1 MIIFYYKNIISKI
14 FLIFFFSFF
23 LFSCNALNT
32 GITENPID
40 PKKTKNIYTPNIK
53 IKIKDINELTFAD
66 INETNNDYTDN
77 SVQDSAI
84 KEYFGL
90 YDYVYEYQLGPG
102 DEIVINLT
110 ETDDIDGNYLI
121 DPFGMIDLPYVGKIN
136 VKDLTSAEA
145 QNMLLSI
152 LKKFYKNPD
161 LQLDIVA
168 FSSSKVYV
176 TGTVRNQLVID
187 MSDKPIRVLD
197 ALIRA
202 NVNTTGNDNLSST
215 SGIIRRDNRVYEIDL
230 INAIKGTDTKENF
243 YLKKDDV
250 IFIDRNP
257 NSILVFGEV
266 SRPGSY
272 FPYAGY
278 SLTQLVSDSGIN
290 QLTADAKN
298 IFVLR
303 ESFDEELQIDVFKM
317 NIKNPIN
324 LIAGRKFKLKK
335 RDIVYI
341 PASDLVKWN
350 RVISLLLPQTNLFKS
365 YNPIIQNGLDANNL
379 NIQ

>member
-1 MIIFYYKNIISKI
+1 MINFYYKNTISKI
-14 FLIFFFSFF
+14 FLILFFSFF
-23 LFSCNALNT
+23 LFSCNSLNT

-66 INETNNDYTDN
+66 INETNNTYTDN
-77 SVQDSAI
+77 IVEDSAI

-121 DPFGMIDLPYVGKIN
+121 DPFGMIDLPYIGKIN

-145 QNMLLSI
+145 QNILLNI

-161 LQLDIVA
+161 LQIDIVA
-168 FSSSKVYV
+168 FNSSKVYV

-187 MSDKPIRVLD
+187 MSDEPIRVLD

-230 INAIKGTDTKENF
+230 LNAIKGTDTKENF

-266 SRPGSY
+266 TRPGSY

-324 LIAGRKFKLKK
+324 LIAGRKFKLNK

>member
-1 MIIFYYKNIISKI
+1 MNFLYIYKIVIFILS
-14 FLIFFFSFF
+14 LFF
-23 LFSCNALNT
+23 LNSCNNLST
-32 GITENPID
+32 GISENPIIN
-40 PKKTKNIYTPNIK
+40 PEQSKNINTPNIK
-53 IKIKDINELTFAD
+53 IKIIDINELDYSEINNENSNYSDVQRDDTFFA
-66 INETNNDYTDN
+66 
-77 SVQDSAI
+77 
-84 KEYFGL
+84 KEFYDL
-90 YDYVYEYQLGPG
+90 YDYVYQYQIGPG

-110 ETDDIDGNYLI
+110 ETDDIDGSYLV

-136 VKDLTSAEA
+136 VKDFTSTEV
-145 QNMLLSI
+145 QNQLLNML
-152 LKKFYKNPD
+152 KEYYKNPD
-161 LQLDIVA
+161 LQLDIVS

-187 MSDKPIRVLD
+187 MDDKPLRVLD

-215 SGIIRRDNRVYEIDL
+215 SGFIRRDNRVYEIDL
-230 INAIKGTDTKENF
+230 MDAIKGTDSKENF

-266 SRPGSY
+266 DKPGSY
-272 FPYAGY
+272 FAYGGY
-278 SLTQLVSDSGIN
+278 SLTQLISDSGLSK
-290 QLTADAKN
+290 LTADAKN

-303 ESFDEELQIDVFKM
+303 ESFDEDLLINVYKM

-324 LIAGRKFKLKK
+324 LITGRKFKLQK

-341 PASDLVKWN
+341 PPTDLVKWN

-379 NIQ
+379 NVQ

>member
-1 MIIFYYKNIISKI
+1 MNFLYKYKIVIFILS
-14 FLIFFFSFF
+14 LFF
-23 LFSCNALNT
+23 LNSCNNLST
-32 GITENPID
+32 GISENPIIN
-40 PKKTKNIYTPNIK
+40 PEQSKNINTPNIK
-53 IKIKDINELTFAD
+53 IKIIDINELDYSEINNENSNYSDVQRDDTYFA
-66 INETNNDYTDN
+66 
-77 SVQDSAI
+77 
-84 KEYFGL
+84 KEFYDL
-90 YDYVYEYQLGPG
+90 YDYVYQYQIGPG

-110 ETDDIDGNYLI
+110 ETDDIDGSYLV

-136 VKDLTSAEA
+136 VKDFTSTEV
-145 QNMLLSI
+145 QNQLLNML
-152 LKKFYKNPD
+152 KEYYKNPD
-161 LQLDIVA
+161 LQLDIVS

-187 MSDKPIRVLD
+187 MDDKPLRVLD

-230 INAIKGTDTKENF
+230 MDAIKGTDSKENF

-266 SRPGSY
+266 DKPGSY
-272 FPYAGY
+272 FAYGGY
-278 SLTQLVSDSGIN
+278 SLTQLISDSGLSK
-290 QLTADAKN
+290 LTADAKN

-303 ESFDEELQIDVFKM
+303 ESFDEDLLINVYKM

-324 LIAGRKFKLKK
+324 LITGRKFKLQK

-341 PASDLVKWN
+341 PPTELVKWN

-379 NIQ
+379 NVQ

>member
-1 MIIFYYKNIISKI
+1 MINFYKKKSISKI
-14 FLIFFFSFF
+14 LLILFFGLF
-23 LFSCNALNT
+23 LFSCNSLNT

-40 PKKTKNIYTPNIK
+40 PKKSKNIYTPNIK
-53 IKIKDINELTFAD
+53 LKIQDINELTFDD
-66 INETNNDYTDN
+66 INITNDKYVQNN
-77 SVQDSAI
+77 KQDSAI
-84 KEYFGL
+84 KEYYGI
-90 YDYVYEYQLGPG
+90 YNYVYEYQLGPG
-102 DEIVINLT
+102 DEIVVNLT
-110 ETDDIDGNYLI
+110 ETDDIDGNYLV

-136 VKDLTSAEA
+136 VKDLTSVEV
-145 QNMLLSI
+145 QNLLLNV
-152 LKKFYKNPD
+152 LKKYYKNPD

-168 FSSSKVYV
+168 FNSSKVYV

-187 MSDKPIRVLD
+187 MDDKPIRVLD

-215 SGIIRRDNRVYEIDL
+215 TGIIRRDNRVYDIDL
-230 INAIKGTDTKENF
+230 LNAIKGTDTKENF

-266 SRPGSY
+266 TRPGSY
-272 FPYAGY
+272 YPYAGY
-278 SLTQLVSDSGIN
+278 SLTQLISDSGLN

-303 ESFDEELQIDVFKM
+303 ESYNEELQIDVFKM
-317 NIKNPIN
+317 NLKNPVN
-324 LIAGRKFKLKK
+324 LITGRKFILNK

-365 YNPIIQNGLDANNL
+365 YNPIIQNGLDANSL

>member
-1 MIIFYYKNIISKI
+1 MNFLYIYKIVIFILSLFFLNSCNNLSTGISENPVINPEQSKNI
-14 FLIFFFSFF
+14 
-23 LFSCNALNT
+23 N
-32 GITENPID
+32 
-40 PKKTKNIYTPNIK
+40 TPNIK
-53 IKIKDINELTFAD
+53 IKIIDINELDYSEINNENSNYSDVQRDDTYFA
-66 INETNNDYTDN
+66 
-77 SVQDSAI
+77 
-84 KEYFGL
+84 KEFYDL
-90 YDYVYEYQLGPG
+90 YDYVYQYQIGPG

-110 ETDDIDGNYLI
+110 ETDDIDGSYLV

-136 VKDLTSAEA
+136 VKDFTSTEV
-145 QNMLLSI
+145 QNQLLNML
-152 LKKFYKNPD
+152 KEYYKNPD
-161 LQLDIVA
+161 LQLDIVS

-187 MSDKPIRVLD
+187 MDDKPLRVLD

-230 INAIKGTDTKENF
+230 MDAIKGTDSKENF

-266 SRPGSY
+266 DKPGSY
-272 FPYAGY
+272 FAYGGY
-278 SLTQLVSDSGIN
+278 SLTQLISDSGLSK
-290 QLTADAKN
+290 LTADAKN

-303 ESFDEELQIDVFKM
+303 ESFDEDLLINVYKM

-324 LIAGRKFKLKK
+324 LITGRKFKLQK

-341 PASDLVKWN
+341 PPTELVKWN

-379 NIQ
+379 NVQ

>member
-1 MIIFYYKNIISKI
+1 MNFLYKYKIVIFILSLFFLYSCNNLSTGISENPVINPEQSKNI
-14 FLIFFFSFF
+14 
-23 LFSCNALNT
+23 N
-32 GITENPID
+32 
-40 PKKTKNIYTPNIK
+40 TPNIK
-53 IKIKDINELTFAD
+53 IKIIDINELDYSEINNENSNFSDVQRDDTYFA
-66 INETNNDYTDN
+66 
-77 SVQDSAI
+77 
-84 KEYFGL
+84 KEFYNL
-90 YDYVYEYQLGPG
+90 YDYVYQYQIGPG

-110 ETDDIDGNYLI
+110 ETDDIDGSYLV

-136 VKDLTSAEA
+136 VKDFTSTEV
-145 QNMLLSI
+145 QNQLLNML
-152 LKKFYKNPD
+152 KEYYKNPD
-161 LQLDIVA
+161 LQLDIVS

-187 MSDKPIRVLD
+187 MDDKPLRVLD

-230 INAIKGTDTKENF
+230 MDAIKGTDSKENF

-266 SRPGSY
+266 DKPGSY
-272 FPYAGY
+272 FAYGGY
-278 SLTQLVSDSGIN
+278 SLTQLISDSGLSK
-290 QLTADAKN
+290 LTADAKN

-303 ESFDEELQIDVFKM
+303 ESFDEDLLINVYKM

-324 LIAGRKFKLKK
+324 LITGRKFKLQK

-341 PASDLVKWN
+341 PPTDLVKWN

-379 NIQ
+379 NVQ

>member
-1 MIIFYYKNIISKI
+1 MNFLYIYKIVIFILS
-14 FLIFFFSFF
+14 LFF
-23 LFSCNALNT
+23 LNSCNNLST
-32 GITENPID
+32 GISENPIIN
-40 PKKTKNIYTPNIK
+40 PEQSKNINTPNIK
-53 IKIKDINELTFAD
+53 IKIIDINELDYSEINNENSNYSDVQRDDTYFA
-66 INETNNDYTDN
+66 
-77 SVQDSAI
+77 
-84 KEYFGL
+84 KEFYDL
-90 YDYVYEYQLGPG
+90 YDYVYQYQIGPG

-110 ETDDIDGNYLI
+110 ETDDIDGSYLV

-136 VKDLTSAEA
+136 VKDFTSTEV
-145 QNMLLSI
+145 QNQLLNML
-152 LKKFYKNPD
+152 KEYYKNPD
-161 LQLDIVA
+161 LQLDIVS

-187 MSDKPIRVLD
+187 MDDKPLRVLD

-230 INAIKGTDTKENF
+230 MDAIKGTDSKENF

-266 SRPGSY
+266 DKPGSY
-272 FPYAGY
+272 FAYGGY
-278 SLTQLVSDSGIN
+278 SLTQLISDSGLSK
-290 QLTADAKN
+290 LTADAKN

-303 ESFDEELQIDVFKM
+303 ESFDEDLLINVYKM

-324 LIAGRKFKLKK
+324 LITGRKFKLQK

-341 PASDLVKWN
+341 PPTDLVKWN

-379 NIQ
+379 NVQ

>member
-145 QNMLLSI
+145 QNILLNI

-161 LQLDIVA
+161 LQIDIVA
-168 FSSSKVYV
+168 FNSSKVYV

-230 INAIKGTDTKENF
+230 LNAIKGTDTKENF

-266 SRPGSY
+266 TRPGSY

-303 ESFDEELQIDVFKM
+303 ESFEEELQIDVFKM

-324 LIAGRKFKLKK
+324 LIAGRKFKLNK

>member
-1 MIIFYYKNIISKI
+1 MNFLYKYKIVIFILS
-14 FLIFFFSFF
+14 LFF
-23 LFSCNALNT
+23 LNSCNNLST
-32 GITENPID
+32 GISENPIIN
-40 PKKTKNIYTPNIK
+40 PEQSKNINTPNIK
-53 IKIKDINELTFAD
+53 IKIIDINELDYSEINNENSNYSDVQRDDTFFA
-66 INETNNDYTDN
+66 
-77 SVQDSAI
+77 
-84 KEYFGL
+84 KEFYDL
-90 YDYVYEYQLGPG
+90 YDYVYQYQIGPG

-110 ETDDIDGNYLI
+110 ETDDIDGSYLV

-136 VKDLTSAEA
+136 VKDFTSTEV
-145 QNMLLSI
+145 QNQLLNML
-152 LKKFYKNPD
+152 KEYYKNPD
-161 LQLDIVA
+161 LQLDIVS

-187 MSDKPIRVLD
+187 MDDKPLRVLD

-230 INAIKGTDTKENF
+230 MDAIKGTDSKENF

-266 SRPGSY
+266 DKPGSY
-272 FPYAGY
+272 FAYGGY
-278 SLTQLVSDSGIN
+278 SLTQLISDSGLSK
-290 QLTADAKN
+290 LTADAKN

-303 ESFDEELQIDVFKM
+303 ESFDEDLLINVYKM

-324 LIAGRKFKLKK
+324 LVTGRKFKLKK

-341 PASDLVKWN
+341 PPTDLVKWN

-365 YNPIIQNGLDANNL
+365 YNPIIQNGLSANNL

>member
-1 MIIFYYKNIISKI
+1 MNFIYIYKIVIFILS
-14 FLIFFFSFF
+14 LFF
-23 LFSCNALNT
+23 LNSCNNLST
-32 GITENPID
+32 GISENPIIN
-40 PKKTKNIYTPNIK
+40 PEQSKNINTPNIK
-53 IKIKDINELTFAD
+53 IKIIDINELDYSEINNENSNYSDVQRDDTYFA
-66 INETNNDYTDN
+66 
-77 SVQDSAI
+77 
-84 KEYFGL
+84 KEFYDL
-90 YDYVYEYQLGPG
+90 YDYVYQYQIGPG

-110 ETDDIDGNYLI
+110 ETDDIDGSYLV

-136 VKDLTSAEA
+136 VKDFTSTEV
-145 QNMLLSI
+145 QNQLLNML
-152 LKKFYKNPD
+152 KEYYKNPD
-161 LQLDIVA
+161 LQLDIVS

-187 MSDKPIRVLD
+187 MDDKPLRVLD

-230 INAIKGTDTKENF
+230 MDAIKGTDSKENF

-266 SRPGSY
+266 DKPGSY
-272 FPYAGY
+272 FAYGGY
-278 SLTQLVSDSGIN
+278 SLTQLISDSGLSK
-290 QLTADAKN
+290 LTADAKN

-303 ESFDEELQIDVFKM
+303 ESFDEDLLINVYKM

-324 LIAGRKFKLKK
+324 LITGRKFKLQK

-341 PASDLVKWN
+341 PPTELVKWN

-379 NIQ
+379 NVQ

>member
-1 MIIFYYKNIISKI
+1 MNFLYKYKIVIFILS
-14 FLIFFFSFF
+14 LFF
-23 LFSCNALNT
+23 LNSCNNLST
-32 GITENPID
+32 GISENPIIN
-40 PKKTKNIYTPNIK
+40 PEQSKNINTPNIK
-53 IKIKDINELTFAD
+53 IKIIDINELDYSEINNENSNYSDVQRDDTYFA
-66 INETNNDYTDN
+66 
-77 SVQDSAI
+77 
-84 KEYFGL
+84 KEFYDL
-90 YDYVYEYQLGPG
+90 YDYVYQYQIGPG

-110 ETDDIDGNYLI
+110 ETDDIDGSYLV

-136 VKDLTSAEA
+136 VKDFTSTEV
-145 QNMLLSI
+145 QNQLLNML
-152 LKKFYKNPD
+152 KEYYKNPD
-161 LQLDIVA
+161 LQLDIVS

-187 MSDKPIRVLD
+187 MDDKPLRVLD

-230 INAIKGTDTKENF
+230 MDAIKGTDSKENF

-266 SRPGSY
+266 DKPGSY
-272 FPYAGY
+272 FAYGGY
-278 SLTQLVSDSGIN
+278 SLTQIISDSGLSK
-290 QLTADAKN
+290 LTADAKN

-303 ESFDEELQIDVFKM
+303 ESFDEDLLINVYKM

-324 LIAGRKFKLKK
+324 LITGRKIKLQK

-341 PASDLVKWN
+341 PPTDLVKWN

-379 NIQ
+379 NVQ

>member
-1 MIIFYYKNIISKI
+1 MNFIYIYKIVIFILS
-14 FLIFFFSFF
+14 LFF
-23 LFSCNALNT
+23 LNSCNNLST
-32 GITENPID
+32 GISENPIIN
-40 PKKTKNIYTPNIK
+40 PEQSKNINTPNIK
-53 IKIKDINELTFAD
+53 IKIIDINELDYSEINNENSNYSDVQRDDTYFA
-66 INETNNDYTDN
+66 
-77 SVQDSAI
+77 
-84 KEYFGL
+84 KEFYDL
-90 YDYVYEYQLGPG
+90 YDYVYQYQIGPG

-110 ETDDIDGNYLI
+110 ETDDIDGSYLV

-136 VKDLTSAEA
+136 VKDFTSTEV
-145 QNMLLSI
+145 QNQLLNML
-152 LKKFYKNPD
+152 KEYYKNPD
-161 LQLDIVA
+161 LQLDIVS

-187 MSDKPIRVLD
+187 MDDKPLRVLD

-230 INAIKGTDTKENF
+230 MDAIKGTDSKENF

-266 SRPGSY
+266 DKPGSY
-272 FPYAGY
+272 FAYGGY
-278 SLTQLVSDSGIN
+278 SLTQLISDSGLSK
-290 QLTADAKN
+290 LTADAKN

-303 ESFDEELQIDVFKM
+303 ESFDEDLLINVYKM

-324 LIAGRKFKLKK
+324 LITGRKFKLQK

-341 PASDLVKWN
+341 PPTDLVKWN

-379 NIQ
+379 NVQ

>member
-1 MIIFYYKNIISKI
+1 MNFLYKYKIVIFILSLFFLNSCNNLSTGISENPVINPEQSKNI
-14 FLIFFFSFF
+14 
-23 LFSCNALNT
+23 N
-32 GITENPID
+32 
-40 PKKTKNIYTPNIK
+40 TPNIK
-53 IKIKDINELTFAD
+53 IKIIDINELDYSEINNENSNFSDVQRDDTYFA
-66 INETNNDYTDN
+66 
-77 SVQDSAI
+77 
-84 KEYFGL
+84 KEFYDL
-90 YDYVYEYQLGPG
+90 YDYVYQYQIGPG

-110 ETDDIDGNYLI
+110 ETDDIDGSYLV

-136 VKDLTSAEA
+136 VKDFTSTEV
-145 QNMLLSI
+145 QNQLLNML
-152 LKKFYKNPD
+152 KEYYKNPD
-161 LQLDIVA
+161 LQLDIVS

-187 MSDKPIRVLD
+187 MDDKPLRVLD

-215 SGIIRRDNRVYEIDL
+215 SGIIRRDNRVYDIDL
-230 INAIKGTDTKENF
+230 MDAIKGTDSKENF

-266 SRPGSY
+266 DKPGSY
-272 FPYAGY
+272 FAYGGY
-278 SLTQLVSDSGIN
+278 SLTQLISDSGLSK
-290 QLTADAKN
+290 LTADAKN

-303 ESFDEELQIDVFKM
+303 ESFDEDLLINVYKM

-324 LIAGRKFKLKK
+324 LITGRKFKLQK

-341 PASDLVKWN
+341 PPTDLVKWN

-379 NIQ
+379 NVQ